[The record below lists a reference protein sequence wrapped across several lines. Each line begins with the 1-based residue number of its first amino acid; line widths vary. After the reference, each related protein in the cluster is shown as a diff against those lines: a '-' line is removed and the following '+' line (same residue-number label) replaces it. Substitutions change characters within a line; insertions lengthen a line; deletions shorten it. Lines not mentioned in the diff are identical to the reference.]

1 MCRSTGAADVHVHLP
16 AGGEPKDGVSA
27 GVTIAV
33 AQVSALTGHPAR
45 RLAMTGEPT
54 LSGALAPVGS
64 IRSKLFAAD
73 HVGMA
78 GVIVPGGNEQD
89 VKESGGALRSGL
101 VLK

>member
-1 MCRSTGAADVHVHLP
+1 MRFDGDRRRARAFP
-16 AGGEPKDGVSA
+16 AGGEPRGGVSA

-33 AQVSALTGHPAR
+33 AQVSALTGHPPR

-78 GVIVPGGNEQD
+78 GVIVLGGTSRTSRRAAARCGP
-89 VKESGGALRSGL
+89 VSY
-101 VLK
+101 